1 MKTLIRSL
9 QIADMPEL
17 PQFSGANANT
27 PYLADDAMKLH
38 RKLCSSIEDA
48 VQRSGLKDGMT
59 VSFHHAFRE
68 GDKVLN
74 QVMATLA
81 RMGFRNLT
89 LASSSLLNCHDA
101 VLEHIQ
107 SGVVGRIY
115 TSGLRGK

>member
-1 MKTLIRSL
+1 MNTLTRNL

-17 PQFSGANANT
+17 AQFSGANANT

-38 RKLCSSIEDA
+38 RKLCSSLEDA

-68 GDKVLN
+68 RDKVLN

-81 RMGFRNLT
+81 RLGFRNLT
-89 LASSSLLNCHDA
+89 PASSSLFNCHDA
-101 VLEHIQ
+101 APDH
-107 SGVVGRIY
+107 SH
-115 TSGLRGK
+115 TA